1 MSLSCKST
9 NLAAHKD
16 SSTSDSSEDE
26 EEAQRI
32 KAAICDESL
41 FNSFLKNKE
50 NGINNQKQQLHESK

>member
-32 KAAICDESL
+32 KAAICDDSL
-41 FNSFLKNKE
+41 FNSFLKNKD
-50 NGINNQKQQLHESK
+50 GINNQKQQLHESK